1 MMAVQ
6 SQFEQ
11 TVRETLSQKK
21 KKKKKTTK
29 NGLVEWLKAP
39 VPQKKKKKI
48 KWPRKLDKTVLQ
60 LKRTLIRF
68 FVFVLLVVWF
78 DGDSLSQWPLNS

>member
-21 KKKKKTTK
+21 KKKKKK
-29 NGLVEWLKAP
+29 PQKMVWWSGSRPQYHKKRKKKLNGLENW
-39 VPQKKKKKI
+39 I
-48 KWPRKLDKTVLQ
+48 KQ
-60 LKRTLIRF
+60 F
-68 FVFVLLVVWF
+68 Y
-78 DGDSLSQWPLNS
+78 N